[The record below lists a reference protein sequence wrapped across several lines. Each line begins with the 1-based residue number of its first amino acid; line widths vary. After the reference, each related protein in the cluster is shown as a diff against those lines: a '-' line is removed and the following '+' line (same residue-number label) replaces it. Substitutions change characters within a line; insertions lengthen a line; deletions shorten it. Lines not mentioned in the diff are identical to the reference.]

1 MKEIFKSYAIVSAFS
16 FMAKFSGIIVAIM
29 ASRILEARDFG
40 LLAIATATCGAMQL
54 LTASGLDSA
63 LIQKKEI
70 TQTHLHVVW
79 SVELLRYLLL
89 AIGMFF
95 FAPFIAFYMGYSEL
109 TAMIRV
115 MSLSMLCY
123 GMRNIGIVLY
133 RKELQFSKYSLFETT
148 PVLLQAIIVLC
159 ILPIVNN
166 IWVLVLA
173 PIASAIFMVAL
184 SYYMHSFRPKLVFDV
199 QIMKE
204 MYGFGVWIWA
214 NSLVVF
220 VKEQGLTLFLG
231 KALDMILLGYYNRAS
246 TFSLQIFRSLNE
258 ILWKVGYAQLSRQSQ
273 QPYELLESFKRIID
287 MLLRLSISIFVFVVL
302 FSHEVIGLV
311 LGERWLPIEQLLLI
325 LIFAGVLGF
334 IYSALSMLAQASGNP
349 RFSFQSGIWESIVL
363 VIAIYPLVEIYGL
376 LGVGYA
382 FSFGVLLNIV
392 VILKKLELID
402 VNGSLKQLKVKI
414 VFFISVLFFS
424 LVCLVPVMDYLVLD
438 YIVKSTFYLFLISGL
453 WGKVVY
459 QFFITKACS

>member
-1 MKEIFKSYAIVSAFS
+1 M
-16 FMAKFSGIIVAIM
+16 
-29 ASRILEARDFG
+29 
-40 LLAIATATCGAMQL
+40 
-54 LTASGLDSA
+54 
-63 LIQKKEI
+63 
-70 TQTHLHVVW
+70 
-79 SVELLRYLLL
+79 
-89 AIGMFF
+89 
-95 FAPFIAFYMGYSEL
+95 
-109 TAMIRV
+109 
-115 MSLSMLCY
+115 
-123 GMRNIGIVLY
+123 
-133 RKELQFSKYSLFETT
+133 
-148 PVLLQAIIVLC
+148 
-159 ILPIVNN
+159 
-166 IWVLVLA
+166 
-173 PIASAIFMVAL
+173 
-184 SYYMHSFRPKLVFDV
+184 
-199 QIMKE
+199 
-204 MYGFGVWIWA
+204 
-214 NSLVVF
+214 
-220 VKEQGLTLFLG
+220 
-231 KALDMILLGYYNRAS
+231 
-246 TFSLQIFRSLNE
+246 
-258 ILWKVGYAQLSRQSQ
+258 
-273 QPYELLESFKRIID
+273 
-287 MLLRLSISIFVFVVL
+287 
-302 FSHEVIGLV
+302 V